1 MDRADLKSIR
11 DSLTD
16 MPGSAFFST
25 WDFIVPDPWSSFSSL
40 TCTSLGRVT
49 ALTLG
54 PNLSGSLSPSI
65 SKLAHLT
72 QIFIYPG
79 LVTGP
84 LPSRF
89 DLLPLLILISLT
101 RNSLTGPIPNS
112 LSSLSNLHSLDL
124 SYNQLSGSLP
134 PFLTTLPRLRVLVL
148 ASNNIEEILYRLP
161 PKSLVRFRAVS
172 KRWNS
177 LFNNKSFIN
186 KHLSLSR
193 PQFIFLTQ
201 SKIYSI
207 DIIDQTIH
215 LRELQSSCRELN
227 SEYGTISTC
236 DGLLFCKYPFH
247 WKKETALWNP
257 WSRQVNL
264 IKLSVDRDFT
274 VFGLGYDN
282 SGPQKVHKILLYYPH
297 PEEVAIYECACHV
310 LRYINTLEQDMYI
323 CDMSNEAK
331 GWPHVSLN
339 GNLYWIAYNRQT
351 CEYFIQSFNFSNEIF
366 KPVCLLPPFEDDHS
380 WNEHLLAVWKGDRF
394 SLLQQC
400 FLTRKIGIWVTKDKA
415 DDKKEVVWINL
426 MTLTAP
432 NLPFL
437 CNKMY
442 GVSYFIYD
450 KTLFMCCGDGISQ
463 PCIHIAKGDM
473 CNKIQIGYGEDG
485 WFSHCAY
492 VPNLNSAPLEFQIE

>member
-1 MDRADLKSIR
+1 MVLHVM
-11 DSLTD
+11 L
-16 MPGSAFFST
+16 
-25 WDFIVPDPWSSFSSL
+25 PWEL
-40 TCTSLGRVT
+40 E
-49 ALTLG
+49 
-54 PNLSGSLSPSI
+54 
-65 SKLAHLT
+65 
-72 QIFIYPG
+72 
-79 LVTGP
+79 
-84 LPSRF
+84 
-89 DLLPLLILISLT
+89 
-101 RNSLTGPIPNS
+101 
-112 LSSLSNLHSLDL
+112 
-124 SYNQLSGSLP
+124 
-134 PFLTTLPRLRVLVL
+134 
-148 ASNNIEEILYRLP
+148 EEILYRLP

-186 KHLSLSR
+186 KHLSHSR

-215 LRELQSSCRELN
+215 LRELHSSCRELN

-236 DGLLFCKYPFH
+236 DDLLFCKYPFL

-257 WSRQVNL
+257 CSRQLNL

-274 VFGLGYDN
+274 VLGLGYDN

-297 PEEVAIYECACHV
+297 PEEVAIYECASHV
-310 LRYINTLEQDMYI
+310 LRYINTLEEDMYI

-400 FLTRKIGIWVTKDKA
+400 FLTRNIGIWVTKDKA

-426 MTLTAP
+426 MTLTAT
-432 NLPFL
+432 NLPYL

-450 KTLFMCCGDGISQ
+450 KTLFMCCGDGSSQ
-463 PCIHIAKGDM
+463 PCIHIVKGDR

-492 VPNLNSAPLEFQIE
+492 VPNLNSVPLEFQIDPTCTSRGRVATLSLGPNLSGLLSPCVSNLTYLTQLVLCSAITSSLPPFLTTLPRLKVLVLASNQFIQ

>member
-1 MDRADLKSIR
+1 ML
-11 DSLTD
+11 
-16 MPGSAFFST
+16 
-25 WDFIVPDPWSSFSSL
+25 PWEL
-40 TCTSLGRVT
+40 E
-49 ALTLG
+49 
-54 PNLSGSLSPSI
+54 
-65 SKLAHLT
+65 
-72 QIFIYPG
+72 
-79 LVTGP
+79 
-84 LPSRF
+84 
-89 DLLPLLILISLT
+89 
-101 RNSLTGPIPNS
+101 
-112 LSSLSNLHSLDL
+112 
-124 SYNQLSGSLP
+124 
-134 PFLTTLPRLRVLVL
+134 
-148 ASNNIEEILYRLP
+148 EEILYRLP
-161 PKSLVRFRAVS
+161 PKSL
-172 KRWNS
+172 
-177 LFNNKSFIN
+177 SFIN
-186 KHLSLSR
+186 KHLSHSR

-207 DIIDQTIH
+207 DIIDQKIH
-215 LRELQSSCRELN
+215 LRELHSSCRELN

-236 DGLLFCKYPFH
+236 DDLLFCKYPFL

-257 WSRQVNL
+257 CSRQLNL

-274 VFGLGYDN
+274 VLGLGYDN

-297 PEEVAIYECACHV
+297 PEEVAIYECASHV
-310 LRYINTLEQDMYI
+310 LRYINTLEEDMYI

-400 FLTRKIGIWVTKDKA
+400 FLTRNIGIWVTKDKA

-426 MTLTAP
+426 MTLTAT
-432 NLPFL
+432 NLPYL

-450 KTLFMCCGDGISQ
+450 KTLFMCCGDGSSQ
-463 PCIHIAKGDM
+463 PCIHIVKGDR

-492 VPNLNSAPLEFQIE
+492 VPNLDSVPLEFQIE